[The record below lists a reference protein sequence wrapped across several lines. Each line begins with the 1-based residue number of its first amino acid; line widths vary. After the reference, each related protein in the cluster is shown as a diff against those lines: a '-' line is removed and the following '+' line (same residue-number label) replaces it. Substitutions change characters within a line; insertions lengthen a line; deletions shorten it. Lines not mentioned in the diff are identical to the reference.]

1 MVIVQP
7 GGSTFDVASFIPL
20 CGSIASALAVIGTRL
35 AKNERPETTL
45 FYSAVT
51 GFAVISV
58 LAGFTWQTPTWNQV
72 AIGGIVGF
80 FATLAS
86 LMQIFAYRNAPA
98 SLLAPF
104 SYTQLVWAAA
114 LGYLA
119 FGTIP
124 GPSMLLGAAII
135 AASGIY
141 TAWREAVRAPRLTT
155 RAEKTWIFSVA
166 APLQG
171 CRPCCMV
178 RHNSRHGLRER

>member
-1 MVIVQP
+1 M
-7 GGSTFDVASFIPL
+7 
-20 CGSIASALAVIGTRL
+20 
-35 AKNERPETTL
+35 

-58 LAGFTWQTPTWNQV
+58 LAAFTWQTPSWNQV

-114 LGYLA
+114 LGYSRVRHH
-119 FGTIP
+119 P
-124 GPSMLLGAAII
+124 GPVHAARRRDHRGERALHGVARGRAGA
-135 AASGIY
+135 
-141 TAWREAVRAPRLTT
+141 RLTT
-155 RAEKTWIFSVA
+155 RPDKPGCLSVRGTFARVPPVLHGGGRSSGRRAPGTMKKVYADA
-166 APLQG
+166 AAALAGQSQ
-171 CRPCCMV
+171 RTA
-178 RHNSRHGLRER
+178 